1 VGWRGTL
8 LLGVAVVG
16 VAYLLYRDV
25 NAGRSERSW
34 RAIFEEPRETPPADQ
49 VTHLLGFDPASI
61 TAVSVRRG
69 TRQWRAERV
78 GDGWSGA
85 GRATDMNDFLHDLG
99 ELAVI
104 LPIAVGP
111 DTLRDHGL
119 EPPQASI
126 ELTRSSAPP
135 IVILV
140 GARNPSA
147 TGVYV
152 RVGSDG
158 PVVLTGA
165 LLLWNLEKIER
176 AFDQPG

>member
-8 LLGVAVVG
+8 VLLAAVAS
-16 VAYLLYRDV
+16 AAFLLYRDV
-25 NAGRSERSW
+25 NAERSERSW

-49 VTHLLGFDPASI
+49 VTRLIDFDPASV
-61 TAVSVRRG
+61 TTVTVRRG
-69 TRQWRAERV
+69 SQQWQAERTA
-78 GDGWSGA
+78 DGWSGA
-85 GRATDMNDFLHDLG
+85 GRATDMDDFLHDLG

-104 LPIAVGP
+104 LPIEVGP

-126 ELTRSSAPP
+126 ALTRASAAP
-135 IVILV
+135 ITVLI
-140 GARNPSA
+140 GARNPPA

-152 RVGSDG
+152 RVGNDG

-165 LLLWNLEKIER
+165 LLLWDLEKVER
-176 AFDQPG
+176 AFGPPG